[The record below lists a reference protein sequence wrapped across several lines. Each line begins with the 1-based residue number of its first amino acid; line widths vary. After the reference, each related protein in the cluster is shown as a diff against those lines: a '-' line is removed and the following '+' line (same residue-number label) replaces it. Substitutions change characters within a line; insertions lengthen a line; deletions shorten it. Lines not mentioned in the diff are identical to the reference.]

1 MNVRPITRL
10 ALLAA
15 VLLGQVANQATADQ
29 ATADP
34 AQELAT
40 QATGILRKYCHRC
53 HGVQFKVPAYDV
65 LKRDILVATR
75 EGADPYITPGKPEKS
90 ELWDR
95 MGSAEPQT
103 GDAMPLSGPKPT
115 DADKDIIKKWIVAG
129 APFPKATSRTPV
141 RDQDIVKA
149 MVDHLRGLDDGER
162 RFWRYFT
169 LATLYNNPSVRD
181 DELRLARA
189 AVSKLLNSLSQ
200 RRKIV
205 VPDVLGPGQT
215 IMAVDIRRLGWQ
227 ERDAWS
233 AILRAYPYGLKFN
246 NRRNDEDLHRLAGEL
261 SRLID
266 DEVGLLD
273 VRADWFID
281 SASRPPLYHAILDLP
296 GTAQAL
302 EQRLAVD
309 VESDFLNVNLKRAG
323 FARSDI
329 SHQNRLVDRHE
340 SSGTD
345 YYWKSYDFR
354 SNEGTGNI
362 FKFPLGPVFTRNP
375 FPRLAF
381 EHAGGEII
389 FSLPNKL
396 QAYLLVK
403 ADGTRID
410 DGPPDIVGD
419 DQKNSGTTQVVNGLS
434 CMGCHKDGM
443 RTFKDD
449 LRVGAELGGKAR
461 ETLDLFTP
469 QQKDM
474 DRVLRQDEAQFVKA
488 VEEAAGPLLK
498 VEEDKDKPIRGFPE
512 PISTV
517 AKLYQKDL
525 GPEEMVAEL
534 GLKDVD
540 ELKRLV
546 QDNLQLRKLGLG
558 VFLGSGAAKRTV
570 WDSLKDRTLSTFHQ
584 AAVEL
589 GRGTPY
595 RVFRAD

>member
-29 ATADP
+29 PTADP

-53 HGVQFKVPAYDV
+53 HGVTFKVPAYDV

-115 DADKDIIKKWIVAG
+115 DAEKDIIKKWIVAG

-215 IMAVDIRRLGWQ
+215 I
-227 ERDAWS
+227 
-233 AILRAYPYGLKFN
+233 N
-246 NRRNDEDLHRLAGEL
+246 NRRNDEDLRRLAGEL

-266 DEVGLLD
+266 DDVGLLD

-281 SASRPPLYHAILDLP
+281 SASRPPLYHDHAILDLP
-296 GTAQAL
+296 KTAQAL

-354 SNEGTGNI
+354 ANEGTGNI
-362 FKFPLGPVFTRNP
+362 FKFPLGPVFTPIHFRGWHSNMP
-375 FPRLAF
+375 AARSSSAFPTSCKRICWSRPTARESTTARPTSWATTRKTPARLRSSMACRAWAATKTACAPSRTTCAWAPSW
-381 EHAGGEII
+381 EAKRAKRLTS
-389 FSLPNKL
+389 SLPN
-396 QAYLLVK
+396 
-403 ADGTRID
+403 
-410 DGPPDIVGD
+410 
-419 DQKNSGTTQVVNGLS
+419 
-434 CMGCHKDGM
+434 
-443 RTFKDD
+443 
-449 LRVGAELGGKAR
+449 
-461 ETLDLFTP
+461 
-469 QQKDM
+469 
-474 DRVLRQDEAQFVKA
+474 
-488 VEEAAGPLLK
+488 
-498 VEEDKDKPIRGFPE
+498 
-512 PISTV
+512 
-517 AKLYQKDL
+517 
-525 GPEEMVAEL
+525 
-534 GLKDVD
+534 
-540 ELKRLV
+540 
-546 QDNLQLRKLGLG
+546 RKTWT
-558 VFLGSGAAKRTV
+558 GS
-570 WDSLKDRTLSTFHQ
+570 
-584 AAVEL
+584 
-589 GRGTPY
+589 
-595 RVFRAD
+595 

>member
-1 MNVRPITRL
+1 
-10 ALLAA
+10 
-15 VLLGQVANQATADQ
+15 
-29 ATADP
+29 
-34 AQELAT
+34 
-40 QATGILRKYCHRC
+40 
-53 HGVQFKVPAYDV
+53 
-65 LKRDILVATR
+65 
-75 EGADPYITPGKPEKS
+75 
-90 ELWDR
+90 
-95 MGSAEPQT
+95 
-103 GDAMPLSGPKPT
+103 
-115 DADKDIIKKWIVAG
+115 
-129 APFPKATSRTPV
+129 
-141 RDQDIVKA
+141 
-149 MVDHLRGLDDGER
+149 
-162 RFWRYFT
+162 
-169 LATLYNNPSVRD
+169 
-181 DELRLARA
+181 
-189 AVSKLLNSLSQ
+189 
-200 RRKIV
+200 
-205 VPDVLGPGQT
+205 
-215 IMAVDIRRLGWQ
+215 MAVDIRRLGWQ

-246 NRRNDEDLHRLAGEL
+246 NRRNDEDLRRLAGEL

-296 GTAQAL
+296 RTAQAL

-403 ADGTRID
+403 ADGTRLD

-474 DRVLRQDEAQFVKA
+474 DRVLKQDEAQFVKA
-488 VEEAAGPLLK
+488 VEEAAGSFLK
-498 VEEDKDKPIRGFPE
+498 VEEDKDKPIRAFPE

-534 GLKDVD
+534 DLKDVD

-558 VFLGSGAAKRTV
+558 VFLGSGAAKRTE

>member
-1 MNVRPITRL
+1 MNRRSISHL
-10 ALLAA
+10 AFLAA
-15 VLLGQVANQATADQ
+15 LFFGQQDQ
-29 ATADP
+29 GARSAEPPPDSG
-34 AQELAT
+34 QELAS
-40 QATGILRKYCHRC
+40 QATEVLRKFCYRC
-53 HGVQFKVPAYDV
+53 HGVQFKVPAYNV
-65 LKRDILVATR
+65 LKREILVAPR
-75 EGADPYITPGKPEKS
+75 EGSDPYVTPGKLEKS

-103 GDAMPLSGPKPT
+103 GDAMPPSGPKPT
-115 DADKDIIKKWIVAG
+115 AADKEIIKKWIVAG

-149 MVDHLRGLDDGER
+149 IVAHQGGLDDGER
-162 RFWRYFT
+162 KFWRYFT
-169 LATLYNNPSVRD
+169 LATLYNNTSVRD

-189 AVSKLLNSLSQ
+189 AVSKLLNSLSL

-205 VPDVLGPGQT
+205 VPELLGPDQT

-227 ERDAWS
+227 ERDVWS
-233 AILRAYPYGLKFN
+233 AILRAYPYGLKFTG
-246 NRRNDEDLHRLAGEL
+246 RRTDDDLRKLAGEL
-261 SRLID
+261 DRLID
-266 DEVGLLD
+266 DEVGLPD

-296 GTAQAL
+296 LTAQVL
-302 EQRLAVD
+302 EQRLGVD
-309 VESDFLNVNLKRAG
+309 VEADFLNVNLKRAG
-323 FARSDI
+323 FARSDV

-354 SNEGTGNI
+354 INEGTGNI
-362 FKFPLGPVFTRNP
+362 FKFPLGPVFARNP
-375 FPRLAF
+375 FSRLEF

-449 LRVGAELGGKAR
+449 LRLGASVGGKAR
-461 ETLDLFTP
+461 ETLDILVP
-469 QQKDM
+469 KEKDM
-474 DRVLRQDEAQFVKA
+474 DKILEQDGGQFLKA
-488 VEEAAGPLLK
+488 LEEAAGPFLK
-498 VEEDKDKPIRGFPE
+498 VGDDRDKPIRAFPE
-512 PISTV
+512 PISAV

-540 ELKRLV
+540 ELKGLVHANLRLR
-546 QDNLQLRKLGLG
+546 DLGLG
-558 VFLGSGAAKRTV
+558 VFLGGGAKKRTE

>member
-1 MNVRPITRL
+1 M
-10 ALLAA
+10 
-15 VLLGQVANQATADQ
+15 
-29 ATADP
+29 
-34 AQELAT
+34 E
-40 QATGILRKYCHRC
+40 
-53 HGVQFKVPAYDV
+53 
-65 LKRDILVATR
+65 
-75 EGADPYITPGKPEKS
+75 
-90 ELWDR
+90 
-95 MGSAEPQT
+95 
-103 GDAMPLSGPKPT
+103 SG
-115 DADKDIIKKWIVAG
+115 
-129 APFPKATSRTPV
+129 
-141 RDQDIVKA
+141 
-149 MVDHLRGLDDGER
+149 

-205 VPDVLGPGQT
+205 VPDVLGPAQT

-227 ERDAWS
+227 ERDVWS

-246 NRRNDEDLHRLAGEL
+246 SRRDDEDLRRLAGEL

-266 DEVGLLD
+266 DEVGLVD

-296 GTAQAL
+296 ATAQAL
-302 EQRLAVD
+302 EQRLSVD
-309 VESDFLNVNLKRAG
+309 VESDFLNVTLKRAG

-354 SNEGTGNI
+354 ANEGTGNI

-449 LRVGAELGGKAR
+449 LRVGAELGGKAAR
-461 ETLDLFTP
+461 N
-469 QQKDM
+469 
-474 DRVLRQDEAQFVKA
+474 A
-488 VEEAAGPLLK
+488 
-498 VEEDKDKPIRGFPE
+498 
-512 PISTV
+512 
-517 AKLYQKDL
+517 
-525 GPEEMVAEL
+525 
-534 GLKDVD
+534 
-540 ELKRLV
+540 
-546 QDNLQLRKLGLG
+546 
-558 VFLGSGAAKRTV
+558 
-570 WDSLKDRTLSTFHQ
+570 
-584 AAVEL
+584 
-589 GRGTPY
+589 
-595 RVFRAD
+595 

>member
-1 MNVRPITRL
+1 MKLRL
-10 ALLAA
+10 IARLVLLAPM
-15 VLLGQVANQATADQ
+15 LFGQAAYPVAAAEPDADS
-29 ATADP
+29 
-34 AQELAT
+34 AQSLAT
-40 QATGILRKYCHRC
+40 HATGILRKYCHRC

-65 LKRDILVATR
+65 LKRDVLIATR
-75 EGADPYITPGKPEKS
+75 EGADPYVTPGKPDKS

-103 GDAMPLSGPKPT
+103 GDAMPPSGPKPT
-115 DADKDIIKKWIVAG
+115 DADKEIIRKWIVAG

-149 MVDHLRGLDDGER
+149 IVDHLRGLDDGER

-200 RRKIV
+200 RGKIV
-205 VPDVLGPGQT
+205 VPDLLGPDQT
-215 IMAVDIRRLGWQ
+215 ILAVDVRRLGWQ
-227 ERDAWS
+227 ERDVWS
-233 AILRAYPYGLKFN
+233 VILRAYPYGLKFN
-246 NRRNDEDLHRLAGEL
+246 NRRNDEDLRRLAGEL

-266 DEVGLLD
+266 DQVGLVD

-296 GTAQAL
+296 ETAQAL
-302 EQRLAVD
+302 EQRLAVE

-410 DGPPDIVGD
+410 DGPVDIVGD

-474 DRVLRQDEAQFVKA
+474 DRILRQDETQFVKA
-488 VEEAAGPLLK
+488 VEEAAGPFLK
-498 VEEDKDKPIRGFPE
+498 VGEDKDKPIRAFPE

-558 VFLGSGAAKRTV
+558 VFLGSGAVKRTE

>member
-1 MNVRPITRL
+1 MNFRPITRL

-29 ATADP
+29 PKADP

-65 LKRDILVATR
+65 LKRDILVAPR

-246 NRRNDEDLHRLAGEL
+246 NRRNDEDLRRLAGEL

-281 SASRPPLYHAILDLP
+281 STSRPPSLSRDS
-296 GTAQAL
+296 
-302 EQRLAVD
+302 RLARNRTSAWSSGWPSTSSPTSSTSISSEPDLLVATSLTRTAWST
-309 VESDFLNVNLKRAG
+309 VTNRQAPTTTGRATTFG
-323 FARSDI
+323 PTKGRATSSSFPWARHSRAIHFRGWHSNMPAARSSSAFPTSCKRI
-329 SHQNRLVDRHE
+329 CWSRPTARESTTARPTSWATTRKTPARLR
-340 SSGTD
+340 SSMACRAWAAT
-345 YYWKSYDFR
+345 KTACAPSR
-354 SNEGTGNI
+354 T
-362 FKFPLGPVFTRNP
+362 TC
-375 FPRLAF
+375 A
-381 EHAGGEII
+381 
-389 FSLPNKL
+389 
-396 QAYLLVK
+396 LVPSWE
-403 ADGTRID
+403 A
-410 DGPPDIVGD
+410 
-419 DQKNSGTTQVVNGLS
+419 
-434 CMGCHKDGM
+434 
-443 RTFKDD
+443 
-449 LRVGAELGGKAR
+449 KAR
-461 ETLDLFTP
+461 N
-469 QQKDM
+469 
-474 DRVLRQDEAQFVKA
+474 A
-488 VEEAAGPLLK
+488 
-498 VEEDKDKPIRGFPE
+498 
-512 PISTV
+512 
-517 AKLYQKDL
+517 
-525 GPEEMVAEL
+525 
-534 GLKDVD
+534 
-540 ELKRLV
+540 
-546 QDNLQLRKLGLG
+546 
-558 VFLGSGAAKRTV
+558 
-570 WDSLKDRTLSTFHQ
+570 
-584 AAVEL
+584 
-589 GRGTPY
+589 
-595 RVFRAD
+595 

>member
-1 MNVRPITRL
+1 M
-10 ALLAA
+10 
-15 VLLGQVANQATADQ
+15 
-29 ATADP
+29 
-34 AQELAT
+34 
-40 QATGILRKYCHRC
+40 
-53 HGVQFKVPAYDV
+53 
-65 LKRDILVATR
+65 
-75 EGADPYITPGKPEKS
+75 
-90 ELWDR
+90 
-95 MGSAEPQT
+95 
-103 GDAMPLSGPKPT
+103 
-115 DADKDIIKKWIVAG
+115 
-129 APFPKATSRTPV
+129 
-141 RDQDIVKA
+141 
-149 MVDHLRGLDDGER
+149 
-162 RFWRYFT
+162 
-169 LATLYNNPSVRD
+169 
-181 DELRLARA
+181 
-189 AVSKLLNSLSQ
+189 
-200 RRKIV
+200 
-205 VPDVLGPGQT
+205 
-215 IMAVDIRRLGWQ
+215 
-227 ERDAWS
+227 
-233 AILRAYPYGLKFN
+233 RAYPYGLKFN
-246 NRRNDEDLHRLAGEL
+246 NRRNDEDLRRLAGEL

-266 DEVGLLD
+266 DEVGLFD

-354 SNEGTGNI
+354 ANEGTGNI

-449 LRVGAELGGKAR
+449 LRVGAELGGKVR

-498 VEEDKDKPIRGFPE
+498 VEEDKDKPIRAFPE

-540 ELKRLV
+540 ELKQLV

-558 VFLGSGAAKRTV
+558 VFLGSGAAKRSE

-584 AAVEL
+584 VAVEL